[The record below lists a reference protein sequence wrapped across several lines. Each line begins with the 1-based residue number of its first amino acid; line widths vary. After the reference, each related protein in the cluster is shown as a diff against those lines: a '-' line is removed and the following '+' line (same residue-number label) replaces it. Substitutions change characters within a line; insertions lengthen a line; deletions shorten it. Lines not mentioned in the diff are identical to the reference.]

1 MKKYFNFY
9 KKQFILGPA
18 FKLAEAILELFVPIA
33 VASMIDNGIAVGNKA
48 YIYKMGLVLFL
59 LALFGVAFAV
69 VCQYSAAVAQQGV
82 GTHLR
87 NDVFDKIN
95 LMSREDIDKF
105 SSASLTT
112 RITNDITQIQS
123 AVAML
128 IRLVFR
134 SPFLIAGSLIAAVG
148 LDPKMSIIFFVAAL
162 LVSVILYYILSRSLP
177 LYSQIQKKLDK
188 AASIVKDSLSG
199 VRVIRAFSRTEYEKD
214 KFEKANEE
222 LTVRSVRV
230 GRLTA
235 LLNPLTFAVMNTA
248 IVLILYFGG
257 VKVNTGNLT
266 QGEVLAFTNYMTQIL
281 LSIIVF
287 SNVIVIFTKA
297 GASYQRLK
305 EVLDFTP
312 SMTDENARFTEADE
326 TKPAIEFKKVSYSY
340 GEADEN
346 VLTDVDLCIN
356 AGETVGI
363 IGGTGSGKST
373 LVNLIMRFYDVDSG
387 EIDVFGN
394 DVRDYKFYALRNL
407 AHIVPQENRLFS
419 GTVRENLLYGDQNAS
434 QEDIERALRISQ
446 SEEFVKKLP
455 NGLDTEINENSK
467 NLSGGQRQ
475 RLCIARALL
484 GNPKIIIF
492 DDSSSALDFATD
504 SKLRK
509 AIHDE
514 LTGTTV
520 IIVSQRVNTVK
531 NCDKT
536 VVMNDGEICGVGTHS
551 ELYKNNDVYNEICL
565 SQLSEKEVSAQ
576 WKR

>member
-1 MKKYFNFY
+1 MKKYFNLY

-18 FKLAEAILELFVPIA
+18 FKLAEAILELFVPIT
-33 VASMIDNGIAVGNKA
+33 VASMIDKGIAVGDTA
-48 YIYKMGLVLFL
+48 YIFKMGIVLFL
-59 LALFGVAFAV
+59 LALFGVLFAI

-87 NDVFDKIN
+87 NDIFDKIN
-95 LMSREDIDKF
+95 LMSRADIDTF
-105 SSASLTT
+105 TSASLTT

-134 SPFLIAGSLIAAVG
+134 SPFLIVGSLIAAVG
-148 LDPKMSIIFFVAAL
+148 LDAKMSIIFFVSAL

-177 LYSQIQKKLDK
+177 LYSQIQRKLDR

-199 VRVIRAFSRTEYEKD
+199 VRVIRAFSRTQYEKD

-222 LTVRSVRV
+222 LTERSVKV
-230 GRLTA
+230 GRLSA

-257 VKVNTGNLT
+257 IKVNTGKLT

-297 GASYQRLK
+297 GASYQRIK
-305 EVLDFTP
+305 EVLDFEP
-312 SMTDENARFTEADE
+312 SMTDDNARFTQADE
-326 TKPAIEFKKVSYSY
+326 TMPAVEFKSVCYSY

-346 VLTDVDLCIN
+346 VLTDVDFSIN
-356 AGETVGI
+356 KGETVGI
-363 IGGTGSGKST
+363 IGGTGSGKTT
-373 LVNLIMRFYDVDSG
+373 LVSLIMRFYDVDSG
-387 EIDVFGN
+387 EIDVFGH
-394 DVRDYKFYALRNL
+394 DVRDYKFSALRSI

-419 GTVRENLLYGDQNAS
+419 GSVRKNLLYGDQNATD
-434 QEDIERALRISQ
+434 EDIERALRISQ

-484 GNPKIIIF
+484 GNPKIVIF

-514 LTGTTV
+514 LSDTTV

-531 NCDKT
+531 SCDRII
-536 VVMNDGEICGVGTHS
+536 VMNEGGISAIGTHS
-551 ELYKNNDVYNEICL
+551 ELYKTNEVYNEICL
-565 SQLSEKEVSAQ
+565 SQLSEREVNAQ
-576 WKR
+576 

>member
-1 MKKYFNFY
+1 MKKYFNLY

-18 FKLAEAILELFVPIA
+18 FKLAEAILELFVPIT
-33 VASMIDNGIAVGNKA
+33 VASMIDKGIAVGDTA
-48 YIYKMGLVLFL
+48 YIFKMGIVLFL
-59 LALFGVAFAV
+59 LALFGVLFAI

-87 NDVFDKIN
+87 NDIFDKIN
-95 LMSREDIDKF
+95 LMSREDIDTF
-105 SSASLTT
+105 TSASLTT
-112 RITNDITQIQS
+112 RITNDVTQIQS

-134 SPFLIAGSLIAAVG
+134 SPFLIVGSLIAAVG
-148 LDPKMSIIFFVAAL
+148 LDAKMSIIFFVSAL

-177 LYSQIQKKLDK
+177 LYSQIQRKLDR

-199 VRVIRAFSRTEYEKD
+199 VRVIRAFSRMQYEKD

-222 LTVRSVRV
+222 LTERSVKV
-230 GRLTA
+230 GRLSA

-257 VKVNTGNLT
+257 IKVNTGKLT

-297 GASYQRLK
+297 GASYQRIK
-305 EVLDFTP
+305 EVLDFEP
-312 SMTDENARFTEADE
+312 SMTDDNAQFKQADE
-326 TKPAIEFKKVSYSY
+326 TKPAVEFKSVCYSY

-346 VLTDVDLCIN
+346 VLTDVDFSIN
-356 AGETVGI
+356 KGETVGI
-363 IGGTGSGKST
+363 IGGTGSGKTT
-373 LVNLIMRFYDVDSG
+373 LVSLIMRFYDVDSG
-387 EIDVFGN
+387 EIDVFGH
-394 DVRDYKFYALRNL
+394 DVRDYKFSALRSI

-419 GTVRENLLYGDQNAS
+419 GSVRKNLLYGDQNATD
-434 QEDIERALRISQ
+434 EDIERALRISQ

-484 GNPKIIIF
+484 GNPKIVIF

-514 LTGTTV
+514 LSDTTV

-531 NCDKT
+531 SCDRII
-536 VVMNDGEICGVGTHS
+536 VMNEGGISAIGTHS
-551 ELYKNNDVYNEICL
+551 ELYKTNEVYNEICL
-565 SQLSEKEVSAQ
+565 SQLSEREVNAQ
-576 WKR
+576 

>member
-1 MKKYFNFY
+1 MKKYFNLY

-18 FKLAEAILELFVPIA
+18 FKLAEAILELFVPIT
-33 VASMIDNGIAVGNKA
+33 VASMIDKGIAVGDTA
-48 YIYKMGLVLFL
+48 YIFKMGIVLFL
-59 LALFGVAFAV
+59 LALFGVLFAI

-87 NDVFDKIN
+87 NDIFDKIN
-95 LMSREDIDKF
+95 LMSREDIDTF
-105 SSASLTT
+105 TSASLTT

-134 SPFLIAGSLIAAVG
+134 SPFLIVGSLIAAVG
-148 LDPKMSIIFFVAAL
+148 LDAKMSIIFFVSAL

-177 LYSQIQKKLDK
+177 LYSQIQRKLDR

-222 LTVRSVRV
+222 LTERSVKV
-230 GRLTA
+230 GRLSA

-257 VKVNTGNLT
+257 IKVNTGKLT

-297 GASYQRLK
+297 GASYQRIK
-305 EVLDFTP
+305 EVLDFEP
-312 SMTDENARFTEADE
+312 SMTDDNAQFTEVDE
-326 TKPAIEFKKVSYSY
+326 TKPAVEFKSVCYSY

-346 VLTDVDLCIN
+346 VLTDVDFSIN
-356 AGETVGI
+356 KGETVGI
-363 IGGTGSGKST
+363 IGGTGSGKTT
-373 LVNLIMRFYDVDSG
+373 LVSLIMRFYDVDSG
-387 EIDVFGN
+387 EIDVFGH
-394 DVRDYKFYALRNL
+394 DVRDYKFSALRSI

-419 GTVRENLLYGDQNAS
+419 GSVRKNLLYGDQNATD
-434 QEDIERALRISQ
+434 EEIERALRISQ

-484 GNPKIIIF
+484 GNPKIVIF

-514 LTGTTV
+514 LSDTTV

-531 NCDKT
+531 SCDRII
-536 VVMNDGEICGVGTHS
+536 VMNEGGISAIGTHS
-551 ELYKNNDVYNEICL
+551 ELYKTNEVYNEICL
-565 SQLSEKEVSAQ
+565 SQLSEREVNAQ
-576 WKR
+576 

>member
-1 MKKYFNFY
+1 MKKYFNLY

-18 FKLAEAILELFVPIA
+18 FKLAEAILELFVPIT
-33 VASMIDNGIAVGNKA
+33 VASMIDKGIAVGDTA
-48 YIYKMGLVLFL
+48 YIFKMGIVLFL
-59 LALFGVAFAV
+59 LALFGVLFAI

-87 NDVFDKIN
+87 NDIFDKIN
-95 LMSREDIDKF
+95 LMSREDIDTF
-105 SSASLTT
+105 TSASLTT

-134 SPFLIAGSLIAAVG
+134 SPFLIVGSLIAAVG
-148 LDPKMSIIFFVAAL
+148 LDAKMSIIFFVSAL

-177 LYSQIQKKLDK
+177 LYSQIQRKLDR

-222 LTVRSVRV
+222 LTERSVKV
-230 GRLTA
+230 GRLSA

-257 VKVNTGNLT
+257 IKVNTGKLT

-297 GASYQRLK
+297 GASYQRIK
-305 EVLDFTP
+305 EVLDFEP
-312 SMTDENARFTEADE
+312 SMTDDNAQFIEADE
-326 TKPAIEFKKVSYSY
+326 RKPAVEFKNVCYSY

-346 VLTDVDLCIN
+346 VLTDVDFSIN
-356 AGETVGI
+356 KGETVGI
-363 IGGTGSGKST
+363 IGGTGSGKTT
-373 LVNLIMRFYDVDSG
+373 LVSLIMRFYDVDSG
-387 EIDVFGN
+387 EIDVFGH
-394 DVRDYKFYALRNL
+394 DVRDYKFSALRSI

-419 GTVRENLLYGDQNAS
+419 GSVRKNLLYGDQNATD
-434 QEDIERALRISQ
+434 EDIERALRISQ

-484 GNPKIIIF
+484 GNPKIVIF

-514 LTGTTV
+514 LSDTTV

-531 NCDKT
+531 NCDRII
-536 VVMNDGEICGVGTHS
+536 VMNEGGISAIGTHS
-551 ELYKNNDVYNEICL
+551 ELYKTNEVYNEICL
-565 SQLSEKEVSAQ
+565 SQLSEREVNAQ
-576 WKR
+576 

>member
-1 MKKYFNFY
+1 MKKYFNLY

-18 FKLAEAILELFVPIA
+18 FKLAEAILELFVPIT
-33 VASMIDNGIAVGNKA
+33 VASMIDKGIAVGDTA
-48 YIYKMGLVLFL
+48 YIFKMGIVLFL
-59 LALFGVAFAV
+59 LALFGVLFAI

-87 NDVFDKIN
+87 NDIFDKIN
-95 LMSREDIDKF
+95 LMSREDIDTF
-105 SSASLTT
+105 TSASLTT

-134 SPFLIAGSLIAAVG
+134 SPFLIVGSLIAAVG
-148 LDPKMSIIFFVAAL
+148 LDAKMSIIFFVSAL

-177 LYSQIQKKLDK
+177 LYSQIQRKLDR

-222 LTVRSVRV
+222 LTERSVRV
-230 GRLTA
+230 GRLSA

-257 VKVNTGNLT
+257 IKVNTGKLT

-297 GASYQRLK
+297 GASYQRIK
-305 EVLDFTP
+305 EVLDFKP
-312 SMTDENARFTEADE
+312 GMTDDNARFTEADE
-326 TKPAIEFKKVSYSY
+326 TKPAVEFKNVCYSY

-346 VLTDVDLCIN
+346 VLTDVDFSIN
-356 AGETVGI
+356 KGETVGI
-363 IGGTGSGKST
+363 IGGTGSGKTT
-373 LVNLIMRFYDVDSG
+373 LVSLIMRFYDVDSG
-387 EIDVFGN
+387 EIDVFGH
-394 DVRDYKFYALRNL
+394 DVRDYKFSALRSI

-419 GTVRENLLYGDQNAS
+419 GSVRKNLLYGDQNATE
-434 QEDIERALRISQ
+434 EDMERALRISQ

-484 GNPKIIIF
+484 GNPKIVIF

-514 LTGTTV
+514 LSDTTV

-531 NCDKT
+531 NCDRII
-536 VVMNDGEICGVGTHS
+536 VMNEGGISAIGTHS
-551 ELYKNNDVYNEICL
+551 ELYKTNEVYNEICL
-565 SQLSEKEVSAQ
+565 SQLSEREVNAQ
-576 WKR
+576 

>member
-1 MKKYFNFY
+1 MKKYFNLY

-148 LDPKMSIIFFVAAL
+148 LDPRMSIIFFVAAL
-162 LVSVILYYILSRSLP
+162 LVSIILYYILSRSLP

-387 EIDVFGN
+387 EIDVFGH

-576 WKR
+576 

>member
-1 MKKYFNFY
+1 MKKYFNLY

-18 FKLAEAILELFVPIA
+18 FKLAEAILELFVPIT
-33 VASMIDNGIAVGNKA
+33 VASMIDKGIAVGDTA
-48 YIYKMGLVLFL
+48 YIFKMGIVLFL
-59 LALFGVAFAV
+59 LALFGVLFAI

-87 NDVFDKIN
+87 NDIFDKIN
-95 LMSREDIDKF
+95 LMSREDIDTF
-105 SSASLTT
+105 TSASLTT

-134 SPFLIAGSLIAAVG
+134 SPFLIVGSLIAAVG
-148 LDPKMSIIFFVAAL
+148 LDAKMSIIFFVSAL

-177 LYSQIQKKLDK
+177 LYSQIQRKLDR

-214 KFEKANEE
+214 KFEKSNEE
-222 LTVRSVRV
+222 LTERSVKV
-230 GRLTA
+230 GRLSA

-257 VKVNTGNLT
+257 IKVNTGKLT

-297 GASYQRLK
+297 GASYQRIK
-305 EVLDFTP
+305 EVLDFEP
-312 SMTDENARFTEADE
+312 SMTDDNARFTEADE
-326 TKPAIEFKKVSYSY
+326 TMPAVEFKSVCYSY

-346 VLTDVDLCIN
+346 VLTDVDFSIN
-356 AGETVGI
+356 KGETVGI
-363 IGGTGSGKST
+363 IGGTGSGKTT
-373 LVNLIMRFYDVDSG
+373 LVSLIMRFYDVDSG
-387 EIDVFGN
+387 EIDVFGH
-394 DVRDYKFYALRNL
+394 DVRDYKFSALRSI

-419 GTVRENLLYGDQNAS
+419 GSVRKNLLYGDQNATD
-434 QEDIERALRISQ
+434 EDIERALRISQ

-484 GNPKIIIF
+484 GNPKIVIF

-504 SKLRK
+504 SRLRK

-514 LTGTTV
+514 LSDTTV

-531 NCDKT
+531 SCDRII
-536 VVMNDGEICGVGTHS
+536 VMNEGGISAIGTHS
-551 ELYKNNDVYNEICL
+551 ELYKTNEVYNEICL
-565 SQLSEKEVSAQ
+565 SQLSEREVNAQ
-576 WKR
+576 

>member
-1 MKKYFNFY
+1 MKKYFNLY

-18 FKLAEAILELFVPIA
+18 FKLAEAILELFVPIT
-33 VASMIDNGIAVGNKA
+33 VASMIDKGIAVGDTA
-48 YIYKMGLVLFL
+48 YIFKMGIVLFL
-59 LALFGVAFAV
+59 LALFGVLFAI

-87 NDVFDKIN
+87 NDIFDKIN
-95 LMSREDIDKF
+95 LMSREDIDTF
-105 SSASLTT
+105 TSASLTT

-134 SPFLIAGSLIAAVG
+134 SPFLIVGSLIAAVG
-148 LDPKMSIIFFVAAL
+148 LDAKMSIIFFVSAL

-177 LYSQIQKKLDK
+177 LYSQIQRKLDR

-222 LTVRSVRV
+222 LTERSVKV
-230 GRLTA
+230 GRLSA

-257 VKVNTGNLT
+257 IKVNTGKLT

-297 GASYQRLK
+297 GASYQRIK
-305 EVLDFTP
+305 EVLDFEP
-312 SMTDENARFTEADE
+312 SMTDDNAQFTEVDE
-326 TKPAIEFKKVSYSY
+326 TKPAVEFKSVCYSY

-346 VLTDVDLCIN
+346 VLTDVDFSIN
-356 AGETVGI
+356 KGETVGI
-363 IGGTGSGKST
+363 IGGTGSGKTT
-373 LVNLIMRFYDVDSG
+373 LVSLIMRFYDVDSG
-387 EIDVFGN
+387 EIDVFGH
-394 DVRDYKFYALRNL
+394 DVRDYKFSALRSI

-419 GTVRENLLYGDQNAS
+419 GSVRKNLLYGDQNATD
-434 QEDIERALRISQ
+434 EEIERALRISQ

-484 GNPKIIIF
+484 GNPKIVIF

-504 SKLRK
+504 SRLRK

-514 LTGTTV
+514 LSDTTV

-531 NCDKT
+531 NCDRII
-536 VVMNDGEICGVGTHS
+536 VMNEGGISAIGTHS
-551 ELYKNNDVYNEICL
+551 ELYKTNEVYNEICL
-565 SQLSEKEVSAQ
+565 SQLSEREVNAQ
-576 WKR
+576 

>member
-1 MKKYFNFY
+1 MKKYFNLY

-18 FKLAEAILELFVPIA
+18 FKLAEAILELFVPIT
-33 VASMIDNGIAVGNKA
+33 VASMIDKGIAVGDTA
-48 YIYKMGLVLFL
+48 YIFKMGIVLFL
-59 LALFGVAFAV
+59 LALFGVLFAI

-87 NDVFDKIN
+87 NDIFDKIN
-95 LMSREDIDKF
+95 LMSREDIDTF
-105 SSASLTT
+105 TSASLTT

-134 SPFLIAGSLIAAVG
+134 SPFLIVGSLIAAVG
-148 LDPKMSIIFFVAAL
+148 LDAKMSIIFFVSAL

-177 LYSQIQKKLDK
+177 LYSQIQRKLDR

-199 VRVIRAFSRTEYEKD
+199 VRVIRAFSRTQYEKD

-222 LTVRSVRV
+222 LTERSVKV
-230 GRLTA
+230 GRLSA

-257 VKVNTGNLT
+257 IKVNTGKLT

-297 GASYQRLK
+297 GASYQRIK
-305 EVLDFTP
+305 EVLDFEP
-312 SMTDENARFTEADE
+312 SMTDDNARFTEAYE
-326 TKPAIEFKKVSYSY
+326 TKPAVEFKSVCYSY

-346 VLTDVDLCIN
+346 VLTDVDFSIN
-356 AGETVGI
+356 KGETVGI
-363 IGGTGSGKST
+363 IGGTGSGKTT
-373 LVNLIMRFYDVDSG
+373 LVSLIMRFYDVDSG
-387 EIDVFGN
+387 EIDVFGH
-394 DVRDYKFYALRNL
+394 DVRDYKFSALRSI

-419 GTVRENLLYGDQNAS
+419 GSVRKNLLYGDKNATDK
-434 QEDIERALRISQ
+434 DIERALRISQ
-446 SEEFVKKLP
+446 SEEFVKKLS

-484 GNPKIIIF
+484 GNPKIVIF

-509 AIHDE
+509 AIYDE
-514 LTGTTV
+514 LSDTTV

-531 NCDKT
+531 SCDRII
-536 VVMNDGEICGVGTHS
+536 VMNEGGISAIGTHS
-551 ELYKNNDVYNEICL
+551 ELYKTNEVYNEICL
-565 SQLSEKEVSAQ
+565 SQLSEREVNAQ
-576 WKR
+576 

>member
-1 MKKYFNFY
+1 MKKYFNLY

-18 FKLAEAILELFVPIA
+18 FKLAEAILELFVPIT
-33 VASMIDNGIAVGNKA
+33 VASMIDKGIAVGDTA
-48 YIYKMGLVLFL
+48 YIFKMGIVLFL
-59 LALFGVAFAV
+59 LALFGVLFAI

-87 NDVFDKIN
+87 NDIFDKIN
-95 LMSREDIDKF
+95 LMSREDIDTF
-105 SSASLTT
+105 TSASLTT

-134 SPFLIAGSLIAAVG
+134 SPFLIVGSLIAAVG
-148 LDPKMSIIFFVAAL
+148 LDAKMSIIFFVSAL

-177 LYSQIQKKLDK
+177 LYSQIQRKLDR

-222 LTVRSVRV
+222 LTERSVRV
-230 GRLTA
+230 GRLSA

-257 VKVNTGNLT
+257 IKVNTGKLT

-297 GASYQRLK
+297 GASYQRIK
-305 EVLDFTP
+305 EVLDFKP
-312 SMTDENARFTEADE
+312 GMTDDNARFTEADE
-326 TKPAIEFKKVSYSY
+326 TKPAIEFKNVCYSY

-346 VLTDVDLCIN
+346 VLTDVDFSIN
-356 AGETVGI
+356 KGETVGI
-363 IGGTGSGKST
+363 IGGTGSGKTT
-373 LVNLIMRFYDVDSG
+373 LVSLIMRFYDVDSG
-387 EIDVFGN
+387 EIDVFGH
-394 DVRDYKFYALRNL
+394 DVRDYKFSALRSI

-419 GTVRENLLYGDQNAS
+419 GSVRKNLLYGDQNATD
-434 QEDIERALRISQ
+434 EDIERALRISQ

-484 GNPKIIIF
+484 GNPKIVIF

-514 LTGTTV
+514 LSDTTV

-531 NCDKT
+531 NCDRII
-536 VVMNDGEICGVGTHS
+536 VMNEGGISAIGTHS
-551 ELYKNNDVYNEICL
+551 ELYKTNEVYNEICL
-565 SQLSEKEVSAQ
+565 SQLSEREVNAQ
-576 WKR
+576 

>member
-1 MKKYFNFY
+1 MKKYFNLY

-18 FKLAEAILELFVPIA
+18 FKLAEAILELFVPIT
-33 VASMIDNGIAVGNKA
+33 VASMIDKGIAVGDTA
-48 YIYKMGLVLFL
+48 YIFKMGIVLFL
-59 LALFGVAFAV
+59 LALFGVLFAI

-95 LMSREDIDKF
+95 LMSREDIDTF
-105 SSASLTT
+105 TSASLTT

-134 SPFLIAGSLIAAVG
+134 SPFLIVGSLIAAVG
-148 LDPKMSIIFFVAAL
+148 LDAKMSIIFFVSAL
-162 LVSVILYYILSRSLP
+162 LVSVILYYILSRLLP
-177 LYSQIQKKLDK
+177 LYSQIQRKLDR

-222 LTVRSVRV
+222 LTERSVKV
-230 GRLTA
+230 GRLSA

-257 VKVNTGNLT
+257 IKVNTGKLT

-297 GASYQRLK
+297 GASYQRIK
-305 EVLDFTP
+305 EVLDFEP
-312 SMTDENARFTEADE
+312 SMTDDNAQFTEVDE
-326 TKPAIEFKKVSYSY
+326 TKPAVEFKNVCYSY

-346 VLTDVDLCIN
+346 VLTDVDFSIN
-356 AGETVGI
+356 KGETVGI
-363 IGGTGSGKST
+363 IGGTGSGKTT
-373 LVNLIMRFYDVDSG
+373 LVSLIMRFYDVDSG
-387 EIDVFGN
+387 EIDVFSH
-394 DVRDYKFYALRNL
+394 DVRDYKFSALRSI

-419 GTVRENLLYGDQNAS
+419 GSVRKNLLYGDQNATE
-434 QEDIERALRISQ
+434 EDIERALRISQ

-484 GNPKIIIF
+484 GNPKIVIF

-514 LTGTTV
+514 LSDTTV

-531 NCDKT
+531 SCDRII
-536 VVMNDGEICGVGTHS
+536 VMNEGGISAIGTHS
-551 ELYKNNDVYNEICL
+551 ELYKTNEVYNEICL
-565 SQLSEKEVSAQ
+565 SQLSEREVNAQ
-576 WKR
+576 

>member
-1 MKKYFNFY
+1 MKKYFNLY

-18 FKLAEAILELFVPIA
+18 FKLAEAILELFVPIT
-33 VASMIDNGIAVGNKA
+33 VASMIDKGISVGDTA
-48 YIYKMGLVLFL
+48 YIFKMGIVLFL
-59 LALFGVAFAV
+59 LALFGVLFAI

-87 NDVFDKIN
+87 NDIFDKIN
-95 LMSREDIDKF
+95 LMSREDIDTF
-105 SSASLTT
+105 TSASLTT

-134 SPFLIAGSLIAAVG
+134 SPFLIVGSLIAAVG
-148 LDPKMSIIFFVAAL
+148 LDAKMSIIFFVSAL
-162 LVSVILYYILSRSLP
+162 LVSIILYYILSRSLP
-177 LYSQIQKKLDK
+177 LYSQIQRKLDR

-222 LTVRSVRV
+222 LTERSVKV
-230 GRLTA
+230 GRLSA

-257 VKVNTGNLT
+257 IKVNTGKLT

-297 GASYQRLK
+297 GASYQRIK
-305 EVLDFTP
+305 EVLDFEP
-312 SMTDENARFTEADE
+312 SMTDDNAQFTQAVE
-326 TKPAIEFKKVSYSY
+326 TKPAVEFKSVCYSY

-346 VLTDVDLCIN
+346 VLTDVDFSIN
-356 AGETVGI
+356 KGETVGI
-363 IGGTGSGKST
+363 IGGTGSGKTT
-373 LVNLIMRFYDVDSG
+373 LVSLIMRFYDVDSG
-387 EIDVFGN
+387 EIDVFGH
-394 DVRDYKFYALRNL
+394 DVRDYKFSALRSI

-419 GTVRENLLYGDQNAS
+419 GSVRKNLLYGDQNATD
-434 QEDIERALRISQ
+434 EDIERALRISQ

-484 GNPKIIIF
+484 GNPKIVIF

-514 LTGTTV
+514 LSDTTV

-531 NCDKT
+531 NCDRII
-536 VVMNDGEICGVGTHS
+536 VMNEGGISAIGTHS
-551 ELYKNNDVYNEICL
+551 ELYKTNEVYNEICL
-565 SQLSEKEVSAQ
+565 SQLSEREVNAQ
-576 WKR
+576 

>member
-1 MKKYFNFY
+1 MKKYFNLY

-18 FKLAEAILELFVPIA
+18 FKLAEAILELFVPIT
-33 VASMIDNGIAVGNKA
+33 VASMIDKGIAVGDTA
-48 YIYKMGLVLFL
+48 YIFKMGIVLFL
-59 LALFGVAFAV
+59 LALFGVLFAI

-87 NDVFDKIN
+87 NDIFDKIN
-95 LMSREDIDKF
+95 LMSRADIDTF
-105 SSASLTT
+105 TSASLTT

-134 SPFLIAGSLIAAVG
+134 SPFLIVGSLIAAVG
-148 LDPKMSIIFFVAAL
+148 LDAKMSIIFFMSAL

-177 LYSQIQKKLDK
+177 LYSQIQRKLDR

-199 VRVIRAFSRTEYEKD
+199 VRVIRAFSRTQYEKD

-222 LTVRSVRV
+222 LTERSVKV
-230 GRLTA
+230 GRLSA

-257 VKVNTGNLT
+257 IKVNTGKLT

-297 GASYQRLK
+297 GASYQRIK
-305 EVLDFTP
+305 EVLDFEP
-312 SMTDENARFTEADE
+312 SMTDDNARFTQADE
-326 TKPAIEFKKVSYSY
+326 TMPAVEFKSVCYSY

-346 VLTDVDLCIN
+346 VLTDVDFSIN
-356 AGETVGI
+356 KGETVGI
-363 IGGTGSGKST
+363 IGGTGSGKTT
-373 LVNLIMRFYDVDSG
+373 LVSLIMRFYDVDSG
-387 EIDVFGN
+387 EIDVFGH
-394 DVRDYKFYALRNL
+394 DVRDYKFSALRSI

-419 GTVRENLLYGDQNAS
+419 GSVRKNLLYGDQNATD
-434 QEDIERALRISQ
+434 EDIERALRISQ

-484 GNPKIIIF
+484 GNPKIVIF

-514 LTGTTV
+514 LSDTTV

-531 NCDKT
+531 SCDRII
-536 VVMNDGEICGVGTHS
+536 VMNEGGISAIGTHS
-551 ELYKNNDVYNEICL
+551 ELYKTNEVYNEICL
-565 SQLSEKEVSAQ
+565 SQLSEGEVNAQ
-576 WKR
+576 

>member
-1 MKKYFNFY
+1 MKKYFNLY

-18 FKLAEAILELFVPIA
+18 FKLAEAILELFVPIT
-33 VASMIDNGIAVGNKA
+33 VASMIDKGIAVGDTA
-48 YIYKMGLVLFL
+48 YIFKMGIVLFL
-59 LALFGVAFAV
+59 LALFGVLFAI

-87 NDVFDKIN
+87 NDIFDKIN
-95 LMSREDIDKF
+95 LMSREDIDTF
-105 SSASLTT
+105 TSASLTT

-134 SPFLIAGSLIAAVG
+134 SPFLIVGSLIAAVG
-148 LDPKMSIIFFVAAL
+148 LDAKMSIIFFVSAL

-177 LYSQIQKKLDK
+177 LYSQIQRKLDR

-222 LTVRSVRV
+222 LTERSVKV
-230 GRLTA
+230 GRLSA

-257 VKVNTGNLT
+257 IKVNTGKLT

-297 GASYQRLK
+297 GASYQRIK
-305 EVLDFTP
+305 EVLDFEP
-312 SMTDENARFTEADE
+312 SMTDDNARFTQADE
-326 TKPAIEFKKVSYSY
+326 TKPAVEFKNVCYSY

-346 VLTDVDLCIN
+346 VLTDVDFSIN
-356 AGETVGI
+356 KGETVGI
-363 IGGTGSGKST
+363 IGGTGSGKTT
-373 LVNLIMRFYDVDSG
+373 LVSLIMRFYDVDSG
-387 EIDVFGN
+387 EIDVFGH
-394 DVRDYKFYALRNL
+394 DVRDYKFSALRSI

-419 GTVRENLLYGDQNAS
+419 GSVRKNLLYGDQNATD
-434 QEDIERALRISQ
+434 EDIERALRISQ

-484 GNPKIIIF
+484 GNPKIVIF

-514 LTGTTV
+514 LSDTTV

-531 NCDKT
+531 NCDRII
-536 VVMNDGEICGVGTHS
+536 VMNEGGISAIGTHS
-551 ELYKNNDVYNEICL
+551 ELYKTNEVYNEICL
-565 SQLSEKEVSAQ
+565 SQLSEREVNAQ
-576 WKR
+576 

>member
-1 MKKYFNFY
+1 MKKYFNLY

-18 FKLAEAILELFVPIA
+18 FKLAEAILELFVPIT
-33 VASMIDNGIAVGNKA
+33 VASMIDKGIAIGDTA
-48 YIYKMGLVLFL
+48 YIFKMGIVLFL
-59 LALFGVAFAV
+59 LALFGVLFAI

-87 NDVFDKIN
+87 NDIFDKIN
-95 LMSREDIDKF
+95 LMSREDIDTF
-105 SSASLTT
+105 TSASLTT
-112 RITNDITQIQS
+112 RITNDVTQIQS

-134 SPFLIAGSLIAAVG
+134 SPFLIVGSLIAAVG
-148 LDPKMSIIFFVAAL
+148 LDAKMSIIFFVSAL

-177 LYSQIQKKLDK
+177 LYSQIQRKLDR

-199 VRVIRAFSRTEYEKD
+199 VRVIRAFSRTQYEKD

-222 LTVRSVRV
+222 LTERSVKV
-230 GRLTA
+230 GRLSA

-257 VKVNTGNLT
+257 IKVNTGKLT

-297 GASYQRLK
+297 GASYQRIK
-305 EVLDFTP
+305 EVLDFEP
-312 SMTDENARFTEADE
+312 SMTDDNARFTEADE
-326 TKPAIEFKKVSYSY
+326 TKPAVEFKSVCYSY

-346 VLTDVDLCIN
+346 VLTDVHFSIN
-356 AGETVGI
+356 KGETVGI
-363 IGGTGSGKST
+363 IGGTGSGKTT
-373 LVNLIMRFYDVDSG
+373 LVSLIMRFYDVDSG
-387 EIDVFGN
+387 EIDVFGH
-394 DVRDYKFYALRNL
+394 DVRDYKFSALRSI

-419 GTVRENLLYGDQNAS
+419 GSVRKNLLYGDQNATD
-434 QEDIERALRISQ
+434 EDIERALRISQ

-484 GNPKIIIF
+484 GNPKIVIF

-514 LTGTTV
+514 LSDTTV

-531 NCDKT
+531 SCDRII
-536 VVMNDGEICGVGTHS
+536 VMNEGGISAIGTHS
-551 ELYKNNDVYNEICL
+551 ELYKTNEVYNEICL
-565 SQLSEKEVSAQ
+565 SQLSEREVNAQ
-576 WKR
+576 

>member
-1 MKKYFNFY
+1 MKKYFNLY
-9 KKQFILGPA
+9 KKQFVLGPA
-18 FKLAEAILELFVPIA
+18 FKLAEAILELFVPIT
-33 VASMIDNGIAVGNKA
+33 VASMIDKGIAVGDTA
-48 YIYKMGLVLFL
+48 YIFKMGIVLFL
-59 LALFGVAFAV
+59 LALFGVLFAI

-87 NDVFDKIN
+87 NDIFDKIN
-95 LMSREDIDKF
+95 LMSREDIDTF
-105 SSASLTT
+105 TSASLTT

-134 SPFLIAGSLIAAVG
+134 SPFLIVGSLIAAVG
-148 LDPKMSIIFFVAAL
+148 LDAKMSIIFFVSAL

-177 LYSQIQKKLDK
+177 LYSQIQRKLDR

-199 VRVIRAFSRTEYEKD
+199 VRVIRAFSRTQYEKD

-222 LTVRSVRV
+222 LTERSVKV
-230 GRLTA
+230 GRLSA

-257 VKVNTGNLT
+257 IKVNTGKLT

-297 GASYQRLK
+297 GASYQRIK
-305 EVLDFTP
+305 EVLDFEP
-312 SMTDENARFTEADE
+312 SMTDDNAQFTQADE
-326 TKPAIEFKKVSYSY
+326 TKPVVEFKSVCYSY

-346 VLTDVDLCIN
+346 VLTDVDLSIN
-356 AGETVGI
+356 KGETVGI
-363 IGGTGSGKST
+363 IGGTGSGKTT
-373 LVNLIMRFYDVDSG
+373 LVSLIMRFYDVDSG
-387 EIDVFGN
+387 EIDVFGH
-394 DVRDYKFYALRNL
+394 DVRDYKFSALRSI

-419 GTVRENLLYGDQNAS
+419 GSVRKNLLYGDQNATD
-434 QEDIERALRISQ
+434 EDIERALRISQ

-467 NLSGGQRQ
+467 NLSGGQKQ

-484 GNPKIIIF
+484 GNPKIVIF

-514 LTGTTV
+514 LSDTTV

-531 NCDKT
+531 SCDRII
-536 VVMNDGEICGVGTHS
+536 VMNEGGISAIGTHS
-551 ELYKNNDVYNEICL
+551 ELYKTNEVYNEICL
-565 SQLSEKEVSAQ
+565 SQLSEREVNAQ
-576 WKR
+576 

>member
-18 FKLAEAILELFVPIA
+18 FKLAEAILELFVPIT
-33 VASMIDNGIAVGNKA
+33 VASMIDKGIAVGDTA
-48 YIYKMGLVLFL
+48 YIFKMGIVLFL
-59 LALFGVAFAV
+59 LALFGVLFAI

-87 NDVFDKIN
+87 NDIFDKIN
-95 LMSREDIDKF
+95 LMSREDIDTF
-105 SSASLTT
+105 TSASLTT

-134 SPFLIAGSLIAAVG
+134 SPFLIVGSLIAAVG
-148 LDPKMSIIFFVAAL
+148 LDAKMSIIFFVSAL

-177 LYSQIQKKLDK
+177 LYSQIQRKLDR

-222 LTVRSVRV
+222 LTERSVRV
-230 GRLTA
+230 GRLSA

-257 VKVNTGNLT
+257 IKVNTGKLT

-297 GASYQRLK
+297 GASYQRIK
-305 EVLDFTP
+305 EVLDFKP
-312 SMTDENARFTEADE
+312 GMTDDNARFTEADE
-326 TKPAIEFKKVSYSY
+326 TKPAIEFKNVCYSY

-346 VLTDVDLCIN
+346 VLTDVDFSIN
-356 AGETVGI
+356 KGETVGI
-363 IGGTGSGKST
+363 IGGTGSGKTT
-373 LVNLIMRFYDVDSG
+373 LVSLIMRFYDVDSG
-387 EIDVFGN
+387 EIDVFGH
-394 DVRDYKFYALRNL
+394 DVRDYKFSALRSI

-419 GTVRENLLYGDQNAS
+419 GSVRKNLLYGDQNAS
-434 QEDIERALRISQ
+434 EEDIERALRISQ

-484 GNPKIIIF
+484 GNPKIVIF

-514 LTGTTV
+514 LSDTTV

-531 NCDKT
+531 NCDRII
-536 VVMNDGEICGVGTHS
+536 VMNEGGISAIGTHS
-551 ELYKNNDVYNEICL
+551 ELYKTNEVYNEICL
-565 SQLSEKEVSAQ
+565 SQLSEREVNAQ
-576 WKR
+576 

>member
-1 MKKYFNFY
+1 MKKYFNLY

-18 FKLAEAILELFVPIA
+18 FKLAEAILELFVPIT
-33 VASMIDNGIAVGNKA
+33 VASMIDKGIAVGDTA
-48 YIYKMGLVLFL
+48 YIFKMGIVLFL
-59 LALFGVAFAV
+59 LALFGVLFAI

-87 NDVFDKIN
+87 NDIFDKIN
-95 LMSREDIDKF
+95 LMSREDIDTF
-105 SSASLTT
+105 TSASLTT

-134 SPFLIAGSLIAAVG
+134 SPFLIVGSLIAAVG
-148 LDPKMSIIFFVAAL
+148 LDAKMSIIFFVSAL

-177 LYSQIQKKLDK
+177 LYSQIQRKLDR

-199 VRVIRAFSRTEYEKD
+199 VRVIRAFSRTQYEKD

-222 LTVRSVRV
+222 LTERSVKV
-230 GRLTA
+230 GRLSA

-257 VKVNTGNLT
+257 IKVNTGKLT

-297 GASYQRLK
+297 GASYQRIK
-305 EVLDFTP
+305 EVLDFEP
-312 SMTDENARFTEADE
+312 GMTDDNARFTEAYE
-326 TKPAIEFKKVSYSY
+326 TKPAVEFKRVCYSY

-346 VLTDVDLCIN
+346 VLTDVDFSIN
-356 AGETVGI
+356 KGETVGI
-363 IGGTGSGKST
+363 IGGTGSGKTT
-373 LVNLIMRFYDVDSG
+373 LVSLIMRFYDVDSG
-387 EIDVFGN
+387 EIDVFGH
-394 DVRDYKFYALRNL
+394 DVRDYKFSALRSI

-419 GTVRENLLYGDQNAS
+419 GSVRKNLLYGDQNATD
-434 QEDIERALRISQ
+434 EDIERALRISQ

-484 GNPKIIIF
+484 GNPKIVIF

-514 LTGTTV
+514 LSDTTV

-531 NCDKT
+531 NCDRII
-536 VVMNDGEICGVGTHS
+536 VMNEGGISAIGTHS
-551 ELYKNNDVYNEICL
+551 ELYKTNEVYNEICL
-565 SQLSEKEVSAQ
+565 SQLSEREVNAQ
-576 WKR
+576 

>member
-1 MKKYFNFY
+1 MKKYFNLY

-18 FKLAEAILELFVPIA
+18 FKLAEAILELFVPIT
-33 VASMIDNGIAVGNKA
+33 VASMIDKGIAVGDTA
-48 YIYKMGLVLFL
+48 YIFKMGIVLFL
-59 LALFGVAFAV
+59 LALFGVLFAI

-87 NDVFDKIN
+87 NDIFDKIN
-95 LMSREDIDKF
+95 LMSREDIDTF
-105 SSASLTT
+105 TSASLTT

-134 SPFLIAGSLIAAVG
+134 SPFLIVGSLIAAVG
-148 LDPKMSIIFFVAAL
+148 LDAKMSIIFFVSAL

-177 LYSQIQKKLDK
+177 LYSQIQRKLDR

-222 LTVRSVRV
+222 LTERSVKV
-230 GRLTA
+230 GRLSA

-257 VKVNTGNLT
+257 IKVNTGKLT

-297 GASYQRLK
+297 GASYQRIK
-305 EVLDFTP
+305 EVLDFEP
-312 SMTDENARFTEADE
+312 SMTDDNARFTEVDE
-326 TKPAIEFKKVSYSY
+326 TKPAVEFKSVCYSY

-346 VLTDVDLCIN
+346 VLTDVDFSIN
-356 AGETVGI
+356 KGETVGI
-363 IGGTGSGKST
+363 IGGTGSGKTT
-373 LVNLIMRFYDVDSG
+373 LVSLIMRFYDVDSG
-387 EIDVFGN
+387 EIGVFGH
-394 DVRDYKFYALRNL
+394 DVRDYKFSALRSI

-419 GTVRENLLYGDQNAS
+419 GSVRKNLLYGDQNATD
-434 QEDIERALRISQ
+434 EDIERALRISQ

-484 GNPKIIIF
+484 GNPKIVIF

-514 LTGTTV
+514 LSDTTV

-531 NCDKT
+531 NCDRII
-536 VVMNDGEICGVGTHS
+536 VMNEGGISAIGTHS
-551 ELYKNNDVYNEICL
+551 ELYRTNEVYNEICL
-565 SQLSEKEVSAQ
+565 SQLSEREVNAQ
-576 WKR
+576 

>member
-1 MKKYFNFY
+1 MKKYFNLY

-18 FKLAEAILELFVPIA
+18 FKLAEAILELFVPIT
-33 VASMIDNGIAVGNKA
+33 VASMIDKGIAVGDTA
-48 YIYKMGLVLFL
+48 YIFKMGIVLFL
-59 LALFGVAFAV
+59 LALFGVLFAI

-87 NDVFDKIN
+87 NDIFDKIN
-95 LMSREDIDKF
+95 LMSREDIDTF
-105 SSASLTT
+105 TSASLTT

-134 SPFLIAGSLIAAVG
+134 SPFLIVGSLIAAVG
-148 LDPKMSIIFFVAAL
+148 LDAKMSIIFFVAAL

-177 LYSQIQKKLDK
+177 LYSQIQRKLDR

-222 LTVRSVRV
+222 LTERSVKV
-230 GRLTA
+230 GRLSA

-257 VKVNTGNLT
+257 IKVNTGKLT
-266 QGEVLAFTNYMTQIL
+266 QAV
-281 LSIIVF
+281 
-287 SNVIVIFTKA
+287 
-297 GASYQRLK
+297 
-305 EVLDFTP
+305 VLDFEP
-312 SMTDENARFTEADE
+312 SMTDANARFTQADE
-326 TKPAIEFKKVSYSY
+326 TRPAVEFKSVCYSY

-346 VLTDVDLCIN
+346 VLTDVDFSIN
-356 AGETVGI
+356 KGETVGI
-363 IGGTGSGKST
+363 IGGTGSGKTT
-373 LVNLIMRFYDVDSG
+373 LVSLIMRFYDVDSG
-387 EIDVFGN
+387 EIDVFGH
-394 DVRDYKFYALRNL
+394 DVRDYKFSALRSI

-419 GTVRENLLYGDQNAS
+419 GSVRKNLLYGDQNATE
-434 QEDIERALRISQ
+434 EDIERALRISQ

-484 GNPKIIIF
+484 GNPKIVIF

-514 LTGTTV
+514 LSDTTV

-531 NCDKT
+531 SCDRII
-536 VVMNDGEICGVGTHS
+536 VMNEGGISAIGTHS
-551 ELYKNNDVYNEICL
+551 ELYKTNEVYNEICL
-565 SQLSEKEVSAQ
+565 SQLSEREVDAQ
-576 WKR
+576 

>member
-1 MKKYFNFY
+1 MKKYFNLY

-18 FKLAEAILELFVPIA
+18 FKLAEAILELFVPIT
-33 VASMIDNGIAVGNKA
+33 VASMIDKGIAVGDTA
-48 YIYKMGLVLFL
+48 YIFKMGIVLFL
-59 LALFGVAFAV
+59 LALFGVLFAI

-95 LMSREDIDKF
+95 LMSREDIDTF
-105 SSASLTT
+105 TSASLTT

-134 SPFLIAGSLIAAVG
+134 SPFLIVGSLIAAVG
-148 LDPKMSIIFFVAAL
+148 LDAKMSIIFFVSAL

-177 LYSQIQKKLDK
+177 LYSQIQRKLDR

-222 LTVRSVRV
+222 LTERSVKV
-230 GRLTA
+230 GRLSA

-257 VKVNTGNLT
+257 IKVNTGKLT

-297 GASYQRLK
+297 GASYQRIK
-305 EVLDFTP
+305 EVLDFEP
-312 SMTDENARFTEADE
+312 SMSDDNARFTQADE
-326 TKPAIEFKKVSYSY
+326 IKPAVEFKNVCYSY

-346 VLTDVDLCIN
+346 VLTDVDFSIN
-356 AGETVGI
+356 KGETVGI
-363 IGGTGSGKST
+363 IGGTGSGKTT
-373 LVNLIMRFYDVDSG
+373 LVSLIMRFYDVDSG
-387 EIDVFGN
+387 EIDVFGH
-394 DVRDYKFYALRNL
+394 DVRDYKFSALRSI

-419 GTVRENLLYGDQNAS
+419 GSVRKNLLYGDQNATD
-434 QEDIERALRISQ
+434 EDIERALRISQ

-484 GNPKIIIF
+484 GNPKIVIF

-504 SKLRK
+504 SRLRK

-514 LTGTTV
+514 LSDTTV

-531 NCDKT
+531 SCDRII
-536 VVMNDGEICGVGTHS
+536 VMNEGGISAIGTHS
-551 ELYKNNDVYNEICL
+551 ELYKTNEVYNEICL
-565 SQLSEKEVSAQ
+565 SQLSEREVNAQ
-576 WKR
+576 

>member
-1 MKKYFNFY
+1 MKKYFNLY

-18 FKLAEAILELFVPIA
+18 FKLAEAILELFVPIT
-33 VASMIDNGIAVGNKA
+33 VASMIDKGISVGDTA
-48 YIYKMGLVLFL
+48 YIFKMGIVLFL
-59 LALFGVAFAV
+59 LALFGVLFAI

-87 NDVFDKIN
+87 NDIFDKIN
-95 LMSREDIDKF
+95 LMSREDIDTF
-105 SSASLTT
+105 TSASLTT

-134 SPFLIAGSLIAAVG
+134 SPFLIVGSLIAAVG
-148 LDPKMSIIFFVAAL
+148 LDAKMSIIFFVSAL

-177 LYSQIQKKLDK
+177 LYSQIQRKLDR

-222 LTVRSVRV
+222 LTERSVKV
-230 GRLTA
+230 GRLSA

-257 VKVNTGNLT
+257 IKVNTGKLT

-297 GASYQRLK
+297 GASYQRIK
-305 EVLDFTP
+305 EVLDFEP
-312 SMTDENARFTEADE
+312 SMTDDNARFTQADE
-326 TKPAIEFKKVSYSY
+326 TRPAVEFRGVCYSY

-346 VLTDVDLCIN
+346 VLTDVDFSIN
-356 AGETVGI
+356 KGETVGI
-363 IGGTGSGKST
+363 IGGTGSGKTT
-373 LVNLIMRFYDVDSG
+373 LVSLIMRFYDVDSG
-387 EIDVFGN
+387 EIDVFGH
-394 DVRDYKFYALRNL
+394 DVRDYKFSALRSI

-419 GTVRENLLYGDQNAS
+419 GSVRKNLLYGDQNATD
-434 QEDIERALRISQ
+434 EDIERALRISQ

-484 GNPKIIIF
+484 GNPKIVIF

-514 LTGTTV
+514 LSDTTV

-531 NCDKT
+531 SCDRII
-536 VVMNDGEICGVGTHS
+536 VMNEGGISAIGTHS
-551 ELYKNNDVYNEICL
+551 ELYKTNEVYNEICL
-565 SQLSEKEVSAQ
+565 SQLSEREVNAQ
-576 WKR
+576 

>member
-1 MKKYFNFY
+1 MKKYFNLY

-387 EIDVFGN
+387 EIDVFGH
-394 DVRDYKFYALRNL
+394 DVRDYKFYALRKL

-576 WKR
+576 

>member
-1 MKKYFNFY
+1 MKKYFNLY

-18 FKLAEAILELFVPIA
+18 FKLAEAILELFVPIT
-33 VASMIDNGIAVGNKA
+33 VASMIDKGIAVGDTA
-48 YIYKMGLVLFL
+48 YIFKMGIVLFL
-59 LALFGVAFAV
+59 LALFGVLFAI

-87 NDVFDKIN
+87 NDIFDKIN
-95 LMSREDIDKF
+95 LMSREDIDTF
-105 SSASLTT
+105 TSASLTT

-134 SPFLIAGSLIAAVG
+134 SPFLIVGSLIAAVG
-148 LDPKMSIIFFVAAL
+148 LDAKMSIIFFVSAL

-177 LYSQIQKKLDK
+177 LYSQIQRKLDR

-222 LTVRSVRV
+222 LTERSVKV
-230 GRLTA
+230 GRLSA

-257 VKVNTGNLT
+257 IKVNTGKLT

-297 GASYQRLK
+297 GASYQRIK
-305 EVLDFTP
+305 EVLDFEP
-312 SMTDENARFTEADE
+312 SMTDDNAQFIEADE
-326 TKPAIEFKKVSYSY
+326 TKPAVEFKSVCYSY

-346 VLTDVDLCIN
+346 VLTDVDFSIN
-356 AGETVGI
+356 RGETVGI
-363 IGGTGSGKST
+363 IGGTGSGKTT
-373 LVNLIMRFYDVDSG
+373 LVSLIMRFYDVDSG
-387 EIDVFGN
+387 EIDVFGH
-394 DVRDYKFYALRNL
+394 DVHDYKFSALRSI

-419 GTVRENLLYGDQNAS
+419 GSVRKNLLYGDQNATD
-434 QEDIERALRISQ
+434 EDIERALRISQ

-484 GNPKIIIF
+484 GNPKIVIF

-514 LTGTTV
+514 LSDTTV

-531 NCDKT
+531 NCDRII
-536 VVMNDGEICGVGTHS
+536 VMNEGGISAIGTHS
-551 ELYKNNDVYNEICL
+551 ELYKNNEVYNEICL
-565 SQLSEKEVSAQ
+565 SQLSEREVNAQ
-576 WKR
+576 